1 MLGRYGYVERIRQGG
16 EFVAA
21 LLDRVIGLLLKSLQ
35 ERLAESAALR
45 ADLGYTNI
53 FPVPVRATLDQM
65 HACHAQVVSC
75 AVHNMVAYHPKQLAA
90 SQL

>member
-35 ERLAESAALR
+35 ERLADSAALR
-45 ADLGYTNI
+45 ADLGFTNI
-53 FPVPVRATLDQM
+53 FPVPVRLLGQG
-65 HACHAQVVSC
+65 ACLKCTDTCTVQ
-75 AVHNMVAYHPKQLAA
+75 NLA
-90 SQL
+90 S